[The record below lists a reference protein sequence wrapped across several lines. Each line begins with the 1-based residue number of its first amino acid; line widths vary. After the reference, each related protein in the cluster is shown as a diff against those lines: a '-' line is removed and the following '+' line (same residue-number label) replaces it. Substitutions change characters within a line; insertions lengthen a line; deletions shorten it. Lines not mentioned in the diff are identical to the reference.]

1 MDYINFVSQ
10 PAFFSFLLEIDRSI
24 ADEAHERPCR
34 HCGGKLDRADFWR
47 SGHGLPSGGNDEHRR
62 RFSLCC
68 RTDGC
73 RKRAMPDSVRFLR
86 GMSYVS
92 IIIVI
97 LSALNHGPASKCSAS
112 LTAQL
117 KVCRQTVQRWIKWWR
132 DVFGASPLWRCR
144 RGEFMPPL
152 SEDNLPRALL
162 DHHMGKVGAV
172 TREALAA
179 LLRFLAP
186 MRPK

>member
-1 MDYINFVSQ
+1 MDYTNFVSQ

-24 ADEAHERPCR
+24 AAEAHAKACI

-47 SGHGLPSGGNDEHRR
+47 SGHGLPGGADAEVLR

-92 IIIVI
+92 IVIVI
-97 LSALNHGPASKCSAS
+97 LSALNHGPAAKNTTPLA
-112 LTAQL
+112 AAL
-117 KVCRQTVQRWIKWWR
+117 KVSRQTVRRWIKWWR
-132 DVFGASPLWRCR
+132 DVFPLSPLWRVG
-144 RGEFMPPL
+144 RGEFMPSL
-152 SEDNLPRALL
+152 SEDNLPQSLL
-162 DHHMGKVGAV
+162 DHYKGKIDV
-172 TREALAA
+172 TREIIAA

-186 MRPK
+186 LHRK